1 LYFSPVAGTVGG
13 HGTTQDVGAGA
24 LRDYLL
30 AEQNR
35 HGTSGKLAKALGR
48 TKGSISMLLSGE
60 RPVTEDTLQAIA
72 DLKGIDA
79 VQLFGEIATYL
90 IGRETGRI
98 PAPVPPRPPSR
109 SGVAEPRRKP
119 R

>member
-1 LYFSPVAGTVGG
+1 MSV
-13 HGTTQDVGAGA
+13 QGA

-90 IGRETGRI
+90 IGRDTGRI